1 MATTHCN
8 ALGSVA
14 VSASVIATS
23 GQAPHS
29 GQWSAWL
36 CGYGST
42 HTDTLKQVVTIP
54 AGLSSATLAFWL
66 HVDTE
71 ETSTTTAHDRLRVQ
85 LLDASGHVLKT
96 LATFSNLDAG
106 AGYRHVTL
114 DASVAIGKTVTLKFS
129 AREDNAKATSFVV
142 DDVTLEVR

>member
-42 HTDTLKQVVTIP
+42 HTDTLKQTIAIP
-54 AGLSSATLAFWL
+54 AGLSSATLTFWL

-71 ETSTTTAHDRLRVQ
+71 ETTTATARDKLTVQ

-106 AGYRHVTL
+106 AGYRRVAL
-114 DASVAIGKTVTLKFS
+114 DAAVAIGKTVTVKFTGK
-129 AREDNAKATSFVV
+129 EDGAKATSFVV
-142 DDVTLEVR
+142 DDVALEVR